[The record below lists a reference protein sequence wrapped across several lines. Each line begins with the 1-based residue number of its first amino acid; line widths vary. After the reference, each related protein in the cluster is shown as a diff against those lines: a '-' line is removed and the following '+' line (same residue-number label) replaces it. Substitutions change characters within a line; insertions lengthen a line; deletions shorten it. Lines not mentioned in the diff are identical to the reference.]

1 MTKQQEIKA
10 AFCKGLEA
18 FLLDYRDTE
27 ATVEVIKGYVDT
39 LNDFIGEIPSKHT
52 NDDDAVYIEYTYT
65 DDNDTI
71 LITAHQGDESVK
83 LAAIK
88 RGNTGDFTEFNHI
101 GSAESIAVNG
111 AKDIEKALFRMLEAP
126 TLIITL
132 YRLIYQSRSWV
143 FRDLDNDGKLEA
155 MINGTCEPFV
165 TSIPKAIKRL
175 KSTEAKVADSKT
187 TEELLNHF
195 CGRFNCTFIP
205 DGYQLSIEQNN
216 EMPDELLLVIE
227 YLNQNRRKEVLIKF
241 KTQNGTY
248 PVIVKCEGYSPRVAH
263 NKDMLEIQFF
273 YLVNA
278 INIYSKGRNHEN
290 TNLQK
295 HPTRI

>member
-18 FLLDYRDTE
+18 VLLNCKE
-27 ATVEVIKGYVDT
+27 AEAMLEVINGYIDA
-39 LNDFIGEIPSKHT
+39 LNTFIGEIPGKHI
-52 NDDDAVYIEYTYT
+52 NNDDAVYIEHTYT

-71 LITAHQGDESVK
+71 LITAHQGSESVK

-88 RGNTGDFTEFNHI
+88 RGNAGAFTEFIHI

-111 AKDIEKALFRMLEAP
+111 AKDIEKALFKMLEAP
-126 TLIITL
+126 TLITTL

-143 FRDLDNDGKLEA
+143 FRDLDNNGKLEA

-175 KSTEAKVADSKT
+175 KPTEAKAADSEIKEVLNQFVKEFSET
-187 TEELLNHF
+187 AAAISNDHQLL
-195 CGRFNCTFIP
+195 
-205 DGYQLSIEQNN
+205 IEQNN
-216 EMPDELLLVIE
+216 AAPDEFSIVLQVQKKATLV
-227 YLNQNRRKEVLIKF
+227 KF

-248 PVIVKCEGYSPRVAH
+248 PIAVEYEGHRSYIAH
-263 NKDMLEIQFF
+263 DKDMLESILLTQ
-273 YLVNA
+273 LINA
-278 INIYSKGRNHEN
+278 AR
-290 TNLQK
+290 
-295 HPTRI
+295 